1 MKKRT
6 LAVVIPGVLGAL
18 VGLAAT
24 IERKRRNPASQKKT
38 EEAHRIKRMRKRDQ
52 EDIEEFYRTR
62 NQREQKELEQRQQ
75 HQQSWDDDRRS
86 DDTWSY

>member
-38 EEAHRIKRMRKRDQ
+38 EEAHRIKRKRDQ
-52 EDIEEFYRTR
+52 EDVEEFYRTR
-62 NQREQKELEQRQQ
+62 HQREQKELEQRQQ
-75 HQQSWDDDRRS
+75 HQQSWDDDHRS